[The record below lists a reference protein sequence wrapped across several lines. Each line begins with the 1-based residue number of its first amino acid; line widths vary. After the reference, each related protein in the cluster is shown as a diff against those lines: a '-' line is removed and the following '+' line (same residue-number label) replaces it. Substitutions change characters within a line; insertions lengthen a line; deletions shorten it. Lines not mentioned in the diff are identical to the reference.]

1 MNTLKNKN
9 ILFCI
14 TGSIAAYKACDI
26 IRNLRKEKANV
37 QIAIS
42 KAGQKF
48 IGIATL
54 AALSNNKVI
63 TDLFPENPRGGL
75 EHIDLAFEIDLIIIA
90 PATANIICKSGNGVA
105 DNLIS
110 TILCVCEQK
119 QIFVPAMNHRM
130 WHNKATMEAVEK
142 IRQREGIVLNP
153 DEGKLASLH
162 TGDGRLPEINRIT
175 NEIRKAFNQQLY
187 FDNMNVLITAGPTR
201 EPIDT
206 VRFISNRSSG
216 KMGFSIAKQVKNYGG
231 NVDLI
236 TGPVSLDD
244 ISQINTIKIETAL
257 EMDKEIDIL
266 LNKKQYNYIFMVAAI
281 ADYKAT
287 NIENK
292 KIKSSSKI
300 LDIRFKKNPDILK
313 KISKNNNAKIIGFAL
328 ETNNGEENALK
339 KMKDK
344 NLDYIIL
351 NYANEKNAGFDSNRN
366 HVFLYS
372 KNGLKK
378 EFKLDRKDRIAKLIL
393 NTIITNEQ
401 N

>member
-1 MNTLKNKN
+1 
-9 ILFCI
+9 
-14 TGSIAAYKACDI
+14 
-26 IRNLRKEKANV
+26 
-37 QIAIS
+37 
-42 KAGQKF
+42 
-48 IGIATL
+48 
-54 AALSNNKVI
+54 
-63 TDLFPENPRGGL
+63 
-75 EHIDLAFEIDLIIIA
+75 
-90 PATANIICKSGNGVA
+90 
-105 DNLIS
+105 
-110 TILCVCEQK
+110 
-119 QIFVPAMNHRM
+119 
-130 WHNKATMEAVEK
+130 
-142 IRQREGIVLNP
+142 
-153 DEGKLASLH
+153 
-162 TGDGRLPEINRIT
+162 
-175 NEIRKAFNQQLY
+175 
-187 FDNMNVLITAGPTR
+187 MNVLITAGPTR